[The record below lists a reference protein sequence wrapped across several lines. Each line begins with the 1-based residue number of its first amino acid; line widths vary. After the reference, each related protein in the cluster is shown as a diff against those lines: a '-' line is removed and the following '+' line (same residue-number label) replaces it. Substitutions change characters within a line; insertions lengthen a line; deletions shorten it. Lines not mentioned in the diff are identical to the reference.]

1 MRQLPPPSR
10 TGLLLSVLLP
20 ATLLTLLMVG
30 TSFLIWKTCLDRRE
44 APIRR
49 EIAQNFAEKWGRC
62 DLAAKWD
69 SAVPCKGR

>member
-1 MRQLPPPSR
+1 MRMS
-10 TGLLLSVLLP
+10 LSSNELVSAVLLP
-20 ATLLTLLMVG
+20 TAPLTVLLVG
-30 TSFLIWKTCLDRRE
+30 MAFLSWQSDAERRE

-69 SAVPCKGR
+69 KSVPCKAR